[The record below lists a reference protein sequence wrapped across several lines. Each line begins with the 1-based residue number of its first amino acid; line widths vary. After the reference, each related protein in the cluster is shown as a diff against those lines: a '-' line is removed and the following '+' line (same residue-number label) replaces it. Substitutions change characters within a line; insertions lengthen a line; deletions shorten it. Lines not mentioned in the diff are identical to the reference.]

1 MMPGYKKSIVNFIAS
16 RVKREIWKEIFE
28 ASRVLLPSLKLELPW
43 SLRRSNYF
51 NTLSFSDKL
60 DQSHHPVGEG
70 SSEKSD
76 LSILCIP
83 DWWLWIVFLAWTTS
97 SSERDFVESR
107 QDFHGFSV

>member
-16 RVKREIWKEIFE
+16 RVKRDILDAGNRETKEIFE

-70 SSEKSD
+70 S
-76 LSILCIP
+76 
-83 DWWLWIVFLAWTTS
+83 
-97 SSERDFVESR
+97 
-107 QDFHGFSV
+107 